1 MLPSIA
7 ETKEKVQ
14 YDLAGFDSTQQAKA
28 ECRDYHRSSQEQYSA
43 QTQDIAKSTAVV
55 TRPLESAKFLALENR
70 CPTPSHKHGQRVSG
84 ETAK

>member
-1 MLPSIA
+1 MSQSTA

>member
-28 ECRDYHRSSQEQYSA
+28 ECRDYHKSSQGRYSA

-55 TRPLESAKFLALENR
+55 TRPLESVKFLALENR
-70 CPTPSHKHGQRVSG
+70 CPTPWHKHGQRVSG
-84 ETAK
+84 EMAK